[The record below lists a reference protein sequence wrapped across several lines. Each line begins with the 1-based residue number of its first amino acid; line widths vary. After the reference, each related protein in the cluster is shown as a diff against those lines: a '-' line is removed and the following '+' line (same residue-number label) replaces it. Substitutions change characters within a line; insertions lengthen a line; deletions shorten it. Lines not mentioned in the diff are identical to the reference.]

1 MNRKQ
6 LAAMHMKRLG
16 TYNYA
21 RYGKSL
27 EKIGKDAGLVGH
39 NLDVYKLSMER
50 RFPHH
55 TRPGKVNEHYMSEW
69 AERFRDG
76 SALRKADLETLAA
89 IKRAESEVKV
99 AELKDVSR
107 AEPNKMRTVLRN
119 SKLIAN
125 QIEKERI
132 KMLMDD
138 WGCSRAEA
146 KRYIHDVE

>member
-107 AEPNKMRTVLRN
+107 AEPWEKMPA
-119 SKLIAN
+119 S
-125 QIEKERI
+125 EKISILDAIREKSFEDQRQ
-132 KMLMDD
+132 K
-138 WGCSRAEA
+138 SR
-146 KRYIHDVE
+146 RFGSVW